1 MTVGLRPEERA
12 CILALN
18 ANCMHNAGMSTV
30 TIRDVPDDVRD
41 SLANDA
47 RERGQSLQAFL
58 LGLLRRQ
65 AAFGRNK
72 ELLAE
77 VQRDLSTADG
87 AGADAPDAADLIEQA
102 RSESEVGVAPKPGTR
117 RGRSAS

>member
-1 MTVGLRPEERA
+1 
-12 CILALN
+12 
-18 ANCMHNAGMSTV
+18 MHNAGMSTV

-87 AGADAPDAADLIEQA
+87 AGPDAPDASDLIEQA

>member
-1 MTVGLRPEERA
+1 
-12 CILALN
+12 
-18 ANCMHNAGMSTV
+18 MSTV

-72 ELLAE
+72 QLLAE
-77 VQRDLSTADG
+77 VERDLSAGGG
-87 AGADAPDAADLIEQA
+87 AGPDAPDAADLIEQA
-102 RSESEVGVAPKPGTR
+102 RSERDVGGAPTPRTHR
-117 RGRSAS
+117 RRAAS

>member
-1 MTVGLRPEERA
+1 
-12 CILALN
+12 
-18 ANCMHNAGMSTV
+18 MHNAGMSTV
-30 TIRDVPDDVRD
+30 TIRDVPDEVRD

-72 ELLAE
+72 QLLAE
-77 VQRDLSTADG
+77 VERDLSAGDG
-87 AGADAPDAADLIEQA
+87 AGPDAPDAADLIEQA
-102 RSESEVGVAPKPGTR
+102 RSGRDVGIAAKPGTR
-117 RGRSAS
+117 RRHSAS